1 MSQSVAR
8 LFSSKAPVKGDVA
21 MRLLHPH
28 PHRHRPIAEVPKD
41 KPEMLDVI
49 GRNITTMVELRREE
63 KQNETI
69 QDKAADGLTAF
80 SGSMIFVYIH
90 LLWFGLWIII
100 NLGWSGIKPFDPFP
114 FGLLTLM
121 VSLEAIFLSTFVLIS
136 QNRAGEVADK
146 RADLDLQI
154 DLLAEHKIT
163 HLITMVAAIADH
175 LGIDTAK
182 MPELAQLESDVAP
195 KEVLDEIRDR
205 QRAEKKNE

>member
-1 MSQSVAR
+1 M
-8 LFSSKAPVKGDVA
+8 K
-21 MRLLHPH
+21 LLHPH
-28 PHRHRPIAEVPKD
+28 PYRHRPIAEVPKD
-41 KPEMLDVI
+41 KPEMLGLI
-49 GRNITTMVELRREE
+49 GRNITTMVEVRREE
-63 KQNETI
+63 EQKKTI

-114 FGLLTLM
+114 FGLLTLI

-154 DLLAEHKIT
+154 DLLAEHKVT
-163 HLITMVAAIADH
+163 HLITIVAAVADR
-175 LGIDTAK
+175 LGIDTGK
-182 MPELAQLESDVAP
+182 MPELAELESDVAP
-195 KEVLDEIRDR
+195 KEVLDQITAR
-205 QRAEKKNE
+205 QRTE